1 MGKIQGTP
9 IFVVETKH
17 VNTRI
22 QTIHLFRTGKCR
34 RDFDQLD
41 EESR

>member
-1 MGKIQGTP
+1 MGKIQGTSV
-9 IFVVETKH
+9 FVVETKDVH
-17 VNTRI
+17 TRI
-22 QTIHLFRTGKCR
+22 QTIYLFRTGKCR